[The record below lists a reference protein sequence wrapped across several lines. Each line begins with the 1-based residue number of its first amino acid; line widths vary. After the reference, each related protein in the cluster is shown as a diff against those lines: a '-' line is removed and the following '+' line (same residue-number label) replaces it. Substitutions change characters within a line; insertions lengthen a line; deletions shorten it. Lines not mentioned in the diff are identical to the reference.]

1 MLDLFGETV
10 TVPQCSEKH
19 MKNILNASH
28 GFAEFWKT
36 WPANESLCFP
46 EYRRKVAK
54 QQVLNKW
61 ARYECAREATL
72 ICQHVEWM
80 KTQHDWTKDGGAFI
94 PQPLTYL
101 NQRRW
106 DGWEPPVVRKQENV
120 LEAIKAHKG
129 APIPQEVRD
138 KIAAL
143 TRR

>member
-28 GFAEFWKT
+28 GFAEFWQA
-36 WPANESLCFP
+36 WPRSN
-46 EYRRKVAK
+46 RKVAK
-54 QQVLNKW
+54 QQCLDKW

-80 KTQHDWTKDGGAFI
+80 KSQHDWTKDGGAFI
-94 PQPLTYL
+94 PAPLTYL

-106 DGWEPPVVRKQENV
+106 DGWEPPVVRHQESV